1 MTSHIQH
8 KPGCMALINCTVYHA
23 DGICPGPYGKCTC
36 DQVLETPTVKE
47 DTKKECGNHDWTYIP
62 GNGQLCKN
70 CGKVLRQGHVEPPEG
85 PIRVDD
91 TYSDDDLKEPARKLP
106 SERIRELGGIKH
118 HFMLDGFEGN
128 TELKVINH
136 AIDELSRR
144 LKGVIEYLDETK

>member
-91 TYSDDDLKEPARKLP
+91 TYSDDDLKEPVKKP
-106 SERIRELGGIKH
+106 SQRIREIE
-118 HFMLDGFEGN
+118 DQ
-128 TELKVINH
+128 LKRDQPNDMEDVMEYAVYCANMRSR
-136 AIDELSRR
+136 AI
-144 LKGVIEYLDETK
+144 IQYLNETQ

>member
-36 DQVLETPTVKE
+36 DQILETPTVKE

-91 TYSDDDLKEPARKLP
+91 TYSDDDLKEPARKP
-106 SERIRELGGIKH
+106 SQRIREIE
-118 HFMLDGFEGN
+118 DQ
-128 TELKVINH
+128 LKRDQPNDMEDVMEYAVYCANMRSR
-136 AIDELSRR
+136 AI
-144 LKGVIEYLDETK
+144 IQYLNETQ

>member
-91 TYSDDDLKEPARKLP
+91 TYSDDDLKEPVKKP
-106 SERIRELGGIKH
+106 SERIAELISPLTVNDTGEGRIIK
-118 HFMLDGFEGN
+118 
-128 TELKVINH
+128 
-136 AIDELSRR
+136 AIIQ
-144 LKGVIEYLDETK
+144 VLDETK

>member
-1 MTSHIQH
+1 
-8 KPGCMALINCTVYHA
+8 MALINCTVYHA

-91 TYSDDDLKEPARKLP
+91 TYSDDDLKEPVKKP
-106 SERIRELGGIKH
+106 SQRIREIE
-118 HFMLDGFEGN
+118 DQ
-128 TELKVINH
+128 LKRDQPNDMEDVMEYAVYCANMRSR
-136 AIDELSRR
+136 AI
-144 LKGVIEYLDETK
+144 IQYLNETQ